1 MGAGAVGGYYGALL
15 AQAGEAVSFIARGAQ
30 LDALR
35 RRGLRLRTDRGEIAL
50 ARVEASDE
58 PARIGAVDVVLV
70 TVKAYDLAAAAQA
83 LRPLVGPETAVIPL
97 LNGVDSA
104 ERLAAVVGERA
115 VLGGLAYISGRIEAP
130 GVVRQTGP
138 LNRLLF
144 GERAGGPSERG
155 RRIEAAFRQAG
166 LTAELVADIRKELW
180 RKFLFMAPSAGV
192 CAVTASPRGAVMRDP
207 DTRALFVAALE
218 EPLALARRL
227 GIALDA
233 DIERQVLALSDQ
245 QPADSKPSMLF
256 DLEQGKPLELEAFSG
271 TVVRLGREL
280 GIATPTHGMIYA
292 SLKHRAGGKA
302 A

>member
-15 AQAGEAVSFIARGAQ
+15 AHAGEAVSFIVRGAQ

-35 RRGLRLRTDRGEIAL
+35 RRGLRLLTDRGEIAL
-50 ARVEASDE
+50 ARVEASDD

-70 TVKAYDLAAAAQA
+70 TVKAYELASAAQA
-83 LRPLVGPETAVIPL
+83 IRPLVGPETAVIPL

-104 ERLAAVVGERA
+104 ERLAAVLGERA

-155 RRIEAAFRQAG
+155 RRIEAAFKRAG
-166 LTAELVADIRKELW
+166 IIAELVADIRKELW

-192 CAVTASPRGAVMRDP
+192 CAVTASPRGPVMRDP
-207 DTRALFVAALE
+207 DTRALFSAALDE
-218 EPLALARRL
+218 TLALARRL

-233 DIERQVLALSDQ
+233 DIDLQIIALSDQ

-256 DLEQGKPLELEAFSG
+256 DLELGKPLELEAFSG
-271 TVVRLGREL
+271 TVVRLGQEL
-280 GIATPTHGMIYA
+280 GIATPTHRMIYGA
-292 SLKHRAGGKA
+292 LKHRVAGRA
-302 A
+302 V